1 MQKSSPL
8 VSTVYPVFMLSICDI
23 LLAAWPSWTM
33 FSSLAQSQRLSER
46 SVTLCLADFLLDIG
60 SQYLLL
66 IQAFFGP
73 ISNKCRVVDLPENWG
88 FWKFPLYFW
97 GNSWLYQQFCM
108 VLDQNSKILQKIFIY
123 FRKSCRNFESLEK
136 NSWVI
141 VFSPWVLEGM
151 SKQKTC
157 SNPKISKHS
166 LYTGDEKK
174 IVSLNKNDWSK
185 NETTVDCFWKLQTN
199 EI

>member
-1 MQKSSPL
+1 MWYFVSCLAIVDNVFITCAISEVVRKVSNPL
-8 VSTVYPVFMLSICDI
+8 FSGLFVGYWLSIFTSN
-23 LLAAWPSWTM
+23 P
-33 FSSLAQSQRLSER
+33 
-46 SVTLCLADFLLDIG
+46 G
-60 SQYLLL
+60 
-66 IQAFFGP
+66 FFGP

-141 VFSPWVLEGM
+141 VFSPRVLERM